1 LDDLP
6 YFSISKIDDM
16 KNIIPNRV
24 AMIVFAIPFLYIG
37 INHLLYASSMAPMSP
52 IPPGR
57 FWIYVTGIAQILAGI
72 AFIIN
77 VKARLAGYLLALYL
91 LIVILVVRLPMGF
104 HDPNQNLMLVKDIGL
119 LAGAIFLAN
128 QATSAQ
134 KKES

>member
-1 LDDLP
+1 
-6 YFSISKIDDM
+6 M

-37 INHLLYASSMAPMSP
+37 VNHLLYASNMASMSP
-52 IPPGR
+52 IPPGK
-57 FWIYVTGIAQILAGI
+57 FWIFVTGIAQILAAI

-91 LIVILVVRLPMGF
+91 LLVVILVRLPMGF
-104 HDPNQNLMLVKDIGL
+104 HDPTQNLMLVKDIGL

-128 QATSAQ
+128 QAPAAQ